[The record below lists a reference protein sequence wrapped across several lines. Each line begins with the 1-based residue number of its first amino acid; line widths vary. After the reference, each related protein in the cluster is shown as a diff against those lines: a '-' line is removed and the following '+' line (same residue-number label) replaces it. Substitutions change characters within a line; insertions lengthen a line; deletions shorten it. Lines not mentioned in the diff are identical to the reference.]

1 MTYISS
7 SDNQNVK
14 EMSKYNCDGMFHDIP
29 GPSEETSEM
38 ESILVR
44 YAYDLFIEKGSN
56 LGKALAGLQ
65 PRLLVHIG
73 ESIFTNCDS
82 EDSVIQ
88 EITMPSNDVQ
98 HPTDSC
104 KVKAEFDV
112 ETDCYPMKGRA
123 KVYYTPSKQT
133 DQTDE
138 GLIIETM
145 STAVKSAMDN
155 NVLVTDTVI
164 AAYFIGER
172 QSEGKPGLPA
182 SVRVA
187 GNDIGLV
194 SGTIAASLAVVL
206 FCICF
211 KCHKKKKK
219 ASESESV
226 ISSSEADC

>member
-14 EMSKYNCDGMFHDIP
+14 EMIKYNCDGMFHDIP

-44 YAYDLFIEKGSN
+44 YAYDLYIQKESN
-56 LGKALAGLQ
+56 LSKALYGLQ
-65 PRLLVHIG
+65 PRLLLHVG
-73 ESIFTNCDS
+73 ESIFSDCDS

-88 EITMPSNDVQ
+88 EITMASNDVQ

-104 KVKAEFDV
+104 KVEAEFDV

-123 KVYYTPSKQT
+123 KVYYIPSEQR

-138 GLIIETM
+138 DLIIEKM
-145 STAVKSAMDN
+145 SKAVRSAMDN

-164 AAYFIGER
+164 ASVFIGER
-172 QSEGKPGLPA
+172 QSEGSPGLPA

-194 SGTIAASLAVVL
+194 SGTVAASLAVIM
-206 FCICF
+206 FGICF
-211 KCHKKKKK
+211 KCRKKKQK
-219 ASESESV
+219 ASESV
-226 ISSSEADC
+226 NSSSEADC